1 MRLRPGINYDSPST
15 IDLGK
20 YNCKEACFLG
30 MSSIA
35 CIVKL
40 PIQLEIRCIM
50 VMQPASQLLYNN
62 LYWIGDTG
70 KKTLCRLLLKRELI
84 RVENFMANNYMKTL
98 FDLRSSTKYSGT
110 P

>member
-50 VMQPASQLLYNN
+50 VTQPASQLLYNN
-62 LYWIGDTG
+62 CTG
-70 KKTLCRLLLKRELI
+70 SEIQEKNIVQIAT
-84 RVENFMANNYMKTL
+84 
-98 FDLRSSTKYSGT
+98 
-110 P
+110 

>member
-70 KKTLCRLLLKRELI
+70 KKHCADCYLQG
-84 RVENFMANNYMKTL
+84 
-98 FDLRSSTKYSGT
+98 S
-110 P
+110 